1 MTKIN
6 LILGGILLAAL
17 LAGGLSFW
25 WLKTENDILTANAA
39 ALELANTT
47 NQQTIDAL
55 REDAIKKQQSLKARE
70 NDRKAAVKRA
80 KLLKLKL
87 NQALTKDEKE
97 CYTSTV
103 PDVVIDG
110 VNELFNTESSTSND
124 D

>member
-1 MTKIN
+1 M
-6 LILGGILLAAL
+6 
-17 LAGGLSFW
+17 AGGLSFW